1 MGGADTIAALAT
13 PWGEGAVAMIR
24 ISGSEAVR
32 TADRVFV
39 GSCPLAQAGAGRVM
53 RGVIRHGGRVI
64 DEVLAVTFRAPKSY
78 TGEDV
83 VEISGHGG
91 LVVADAVLRAIFAAG
106 ARPAEPGEFTRRAFL
121 NGKMD
126 LTQSEAV
133 MDLISARGEA
143 SARAAVAQ
151 LSGRLGREVEDLHG
165 SAMTALA
172 HLEAFIDFPEEG
184 IDPESGC
191 ALLARVDAL
200 MASLDRLLG
209 TADEGRM
216 LREGVRLVINGR
228 PNAGKSSLLNLLLG
242 YDRAMVSEIPGTTRD
257 TIEENLTLRGI
268 PFRVIDTAGLREA
281 SGDALEEEGMRRTR
295 EHLAKADISL
305 RVVEACHWKDAG
317 PVANHEVVV
326 LNKMD
331 LWDGPEIP
339 AGVIPMCCL
348 DARGLD
354 QLVEAL
360 VERTRITPPDAARGE
375 AVAINARHQDCLRR
389 AKEALQA
396 ARASLGRAEAPEF
409 TAVELRAALEAI
421 GEITGGSDADDV
433 LGEIFRNFCIGK

>member
-24 ISGSEAVR
+24 ISGPEAVPA
-32 TADRVFV
+32 ADNIFAGRLR
-39 GSCPLAQAGAGRVM
+39 LADTPVGRVM
-53 RGVIRHGGRVI
+53 RGAIKHAGRVI
-64 DEVLAVTFRAPKSY
+64 DEVLVTVFRAPKSY

-91 LVVADAVLRAIFAAG
+91 PVVADEVLRAVFAAG

-126 LTQSEAV
+126 LTQAEAV

-143 SARAAVAQ
+143 AAKAALSQ
-151 LSGRLGREVEDLHG
+151 LSGRLGREIEQLR
-165 SAMTALA
+165 SATMTALA

-184 IDPESGC
+184 IDPESGR
-191 ALLARVDAL
+191 ALLGRVDVL
-200 MASLDRLLG
+200 SASIDRLLG
-209 TADEGRM
+209 TADQGRM
-216 LREGVRLVINGR
+216 LREGVRLVIHGR

-268 PFRVIDTAGLREA
+268 PFRVIDTAGLRETT
-281 SGDALEEEGMRRTR
+281 DDPLEREGMRRTR
-295 EHLAKADISL
+295 EHLAAADIAL
-305 RVVEACHWKDAG
+305 HVIDAAER
-317 PVANHEVVV
+317 PEMPSANGNEIVV
-326 LNKMD
+326 LNKID
-331 LWDGPEIP
+331 LVAEAEIP
-339 AGVIPMCCL
+339 AGVVPLCCL

-354 QLVEAL
+354 KLVDAL
-360 VERTRITPPDAARGE
+360 VEHTKFASYDKREE

-389 AKEALQA
+389 AKKSLA
-396 ARASLGRAEAPEF
+396 ASRASLECGDAPEF
-409 TAVELRAALEAI
+409 TALELREALVAI